1 VDLTLLMWF
10 NQSLAS
16 PLLDKLMVAVTLGG
30 FALLPALGVTLL
42 LGRKRRVGLAILVA
56 LAMSFIVV
64 MIFQFSVMRPR
75 PATIRL
81 LLPTPH
87 FPSYPSGHAAAAF
100 STALV
105 LGLSYR
111 RLHGW
116 VLALAGAGLIAFS
129 RVYLGHHYPSDI
141 LGGAII
147 GAGIGAACYGLI
159 VAQSQASEFSA
170 NPTGEK
176 QCLQTGWHW
185 FLWPQ
190 IALALVISQIAY
202 LDLLPGALLRYPLTD
217 KVFHFLLIGSIAFWL
232 NLWLAGRRVP
242 LGRWLVPLAVLIPL
256 VVALAEEI
264 AQKLSPVRSSDPL
277 DFLSDV
283 VGLLFFWWLSQKLS
297 TFRRFETQNPPGVA
311 PS

>member
-1 VDLTLLMWF
+1 MDLTLLTWF
-10 NQSLAS
+10 NQYLAS
-16 PLLDKLMVAVTLGG
+16 PLLDKLMVGLTLGG
-30 FALLPALGVTLL
+30 FALLPALGVAWL

-56 LAMSFIVV
+56 LAVGLVVV
-64 MIFQFSVMRPR
+64 MIFQFSIMRPR
-75 PATIRL
+75 PAATRL
-81 LLPTPH
+81 LLSTPH

-100 STALV
+100 STALI

-111 RLHGW
+111 RRYGW
-116 VLALAGAGLIAFS
+116 VLALAGATLIALS

-159 VAQSQASEFSA
+159 VARPQAGGLPA
-170 NPTGEK
+170 NPAGEK
-176 QCLQTGWHW
+176 PIMQTGWHW

-190 IALALVISQIAY
+190 IALALVITQMAY
-202 LDLLPGALLRYPLTD
+202 LDLIPATLLSYPPVD

-232 NLWLAGRRVP
+232 NLWLVGRRVL
-242 LGRWLVPLAVLIPL
+242 LGRWLLPLAVLIPL

-264 AQKLSPVRSSDPL
+264 AQKLSPVRTSDPL

-283 VGLLFFWWLSQKLS
+283 VGLLFFWWLSQKILA
-297 TFRRFETQNPPGVA
+297 FK
-311 PS
+311 